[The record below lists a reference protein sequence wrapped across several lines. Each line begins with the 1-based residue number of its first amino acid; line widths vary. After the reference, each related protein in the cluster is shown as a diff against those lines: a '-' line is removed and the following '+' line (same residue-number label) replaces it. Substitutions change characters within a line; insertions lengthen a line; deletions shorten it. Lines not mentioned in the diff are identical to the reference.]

1 MAGRMCTP
9 SRAAAEGSLAHGDSR
24 PRWASRRHAWLTTLG
39 ASAPAVAACGQ
50 LHVCAVHVHAT
61 CACKG
66 RARLCPR
73 GARSN
78 RSNHC
83 MHPSGRSSHACRA
96 DGGRCRA
103 WRDSGGREGARSR
116 IKWELE
122 LEFYT
127 CHARMVGYV
136 EVDRRTHD
144 QCSQSICK
152 TRARAW
158 ATGGRE
164 GARSRI
170 KWELEL
176 EFYTCHARMVGDV
189 EVDRRTHDQ
198 CSQSIDCETCGA
210 PRTTD
215 APM

>member
-1 MAGRMCTP
+1 MTTTWVTLGCTSTLAHACDLGTPHFMAGRMCTP

-144 QCSQSICK
+144 QCSQS
-152 TRARAW
+152 
-158 ATGGRE
+158 
-164 GARSRI
+164 SN
-170 KWELEL
+170 
-176 EFYTCHARMVGDV
+176 
-189 EVDRRTHDQ
+189 
-198 CSQSIDCETCGA
+198 CETCGA